1 MSLSVVL
8 QQVDRRRR
16 HLERT
21 GAHISLDGHVNAHR
35 DRLSADA
42 AAAAWRHTKCPGSA
56 ASGHVVPGGGH
67 CRPIRSCLHVGLR
80 RGCWVAMAE
89 GRLVVW
95 FPVRAYAE
103 SSAGC
108 SHSRRQFLRRLFR
121 GRNEF
126 SENDNFSGTKDSW
139 HDDRKS
145 EVTLG
150 KFIMRKIVVYIAA
163 SADGY
168 IASGALRSSG

>member
-1 MSLSVVL
+1 
-8 QQVDRRRR
+8 
-16 HLERT
+16 
-21 GAHISLDGHVNAHR
+21 
-35 DRLSADA
+35 
-42 AAAAWRHTKCPGSA
+42 
-56 ASGHVVPGGGH
+56 
-67 CRPIRSCLHVGLR
+67 
-80 RGCWVAMAE
+80 
-89 GRLVVW
+89 
-95 FPVRAYAE
+95 
-103 SSAGC
+103 
-108 SHSRRQFLRRLFR
+108 LFR